1 MAMQRCTRTIAT
13 FTLLLAVC
21 APEPAV
27 WSQGGQ
33 AQSQRAVRGCDL
45 PEPFRA
51 RLLESW
57 S

>member
-27 WSQGGQ
+27 WAQGGQ
-33 AQSQRAVRGCDL
+33 VPVRARVVAATYRS
-45 PEPFRA
+45 PFRA